1 MAAQQVNQ
9 GTAPPGEA
17 IVARIGL
24 ISDTHMPQRCAAL
37 PDAVFDALEGV
48 DLILHAG
55 DVGELWVLDHL
66 STIAPV
72 VAVHGNDET
81 EEAQRE
87 LPYQQ
92 LVTVAGQ
99 RVLLRHSHHQD
110 RAEELASR
118 GRSWHQI
125 LDRLAERG
133 RRSGARVVVFGHA
146 HVPLTYQHGDVHIVN
161 PGALASGH
169 LFTRQRLK
177 TVALLSIVEHGTPVV
192 THVDLVAPQ
201 RTFVPAA
208 DWEAPFSAAF
218 RQTQAPIVEKDLL
231 DAVTE
236 LMQQTYRDM
245 DALVEAVLP
254 LCHPCW
260 SDPQLRISRSN
271 LLDLI
276 RDNAAIASADREKGL
291 AILSGAR

>member
-1 MAAQQVNQ
+1 MSQ
-9 GTAPPGEA
+9 GAAPPGEP
-17 IVARIGL
+17 IEARIGL
-24 ISDTHMPQRCAAL
+24 ISDTHMPQRCVAL
-37 PDAVFDALEGV
+37 PNAVFDVLDDV

-99 RVLLRHSHHQD
+99 RVLLWHSHYQD
-110 RAEELASR
+110 RSEELASR

-125 LDRLAERG
+125 LDRLAARG
-133 RRSGARVVVFGHA
+133 RRSGASIVVFGHA
-146 HVPLTYQHGDVHIVN
+146 HVPLTYQYGDVLIVN

-169 LFTRQRLK
+169 LFTRQRLQ

-201 RTFVPAA
+201 RTFVPAV
-208 DWEAPFSAAF
+208 DCEAPFSAAF
-218 RQTQAPIVEKDLL
+218 RQTQAPIVEEDLL
-231 DAVTE
+231 ADVTE

-245 DALVEAVLP
+245 DALVAAILP

-260 SDPQLRISRSN
+260 IDPELRISRSD

-276 RDNAAIASADREKGL
+276 RDNAAIASADREKVL